1 MLTSAYVRI
10 KNSAFTLNLWYLVTN
25 TFPHLQ
31 RGTHSSISTSQVAI
45 FFPFFAA
52 NCIFSRVC
60 KFFGVV
66 FCGCIGLN
74 SYLGRKRLA
83 FPPFLF
89 ILLLYNN
96 RLTAISSENSRK
108 ITYRD
113 PSIQFS
119 YEMRDGWVKWINR
132 TDGQKEDSNELYQ
145 YIKRLLT
152 LQLQNIL

>member
-1 MLTSAYVRI
+1 MTVSFIELTMFSFYVQFSHSDCTCKQRRLLILCTEFLI
-10 KNSAFTLNLWYLVTN
+10 KIFCLRSTTLDDDLW
-25 TFPHLQ
+25 
-31 RGTHSSISTSQVAI
+31 
-45 FFPFFAA
+45 
-52 NCIFSRVC
+52 
-60 KFFGVV
+60 
-66 FCGCIGLN
+66 
-74 SYLGRKRLA
+74 KRA
-83 FPPFLF
+83 VPYVQPSFPPFLF